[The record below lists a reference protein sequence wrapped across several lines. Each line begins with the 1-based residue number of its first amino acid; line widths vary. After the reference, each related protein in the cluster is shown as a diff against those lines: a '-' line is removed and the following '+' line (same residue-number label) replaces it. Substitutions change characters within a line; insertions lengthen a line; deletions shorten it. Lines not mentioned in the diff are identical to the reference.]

1 MSEHYKKAGVSLEN
15 GYASIE
21 RIKKHIAATKS
32 PGFSGDIGGFGGL
45 FDLYRYGY
53 REPVLVSGTD
63 GVGTKLLLAIQH
75 QRFNT
80 IGIDLVAMC
89 VNDIITVG
97 AQPLFF
103 LDYIAVDKNR
113 PQQIEE
119 IVSGIA
125 HGCMMGSLSLIG
137 GETAEMPGMYAPD
150 HFDLAGFAVG
160 VVEKDE
166 RITGETARCGDVLIG
181 IPSSGIHS
189 NGYSLVRSIISE
201 SKMDVHQSFE
211 EATLL
216 DVLLEPTRIYVS
228 VIQELKQKVSIHA
241 MCHITGGGLY
251 ENLPRMLGKQDDL
264 GIDLDLHR
272 VQVPRIFTLLMEK
285 GNMTRDEMYE
295 VFNMG
300 IGFVVAVG
308 ADEQE
313 QALQILKKRYTDACI
328 IGKLSDWKGMRI
340 V

>member
-1 MSEHYKKAGVSLEN
+1 MSEQYSKAGVSLEN

-21 RIKKHIAATKS
+21 RIRKHIAATKS
-32 PGFSGDIGGFGGL
+32 RGFSGDIGGFGGL

-75 QRFNT
+75 QRFDT

-113 PQQIEE
+113 PEQIEA

-125 HGCMMGSLSLIG
+125 HGCMTGSLSLIG
-137 GETAEMPGMYAPD
+137 GETAEMPGMYAPN

-160 VVEKDE
+160 VVEKNE
-166 RITGETARCGDVLIG
+166 RITGAAAQSGDVLIS

-189 NGYSLVRSIISE
+189 NGYSLVRKILSE
-201 SKMDVHQSFE
+201 SKTDVHQPFE
-211 EATLL
+211 GATLL
-216 DVLLEPTRIYVS
+216 DALLQPTCIYVP
-228 VIQELKQKVSIHA
+228 VLQELKQTVSIHA
-241 MCHITGGGLY
+241 MCHVTGGGLY
-251 ENLPRMLGKQDDL
+251 ENLPRMLGERKEL
-264 GIDLDLHR
+264 GIELDLHEVVLPR
-272 VQVPRIFTLLMEK
+272 VFSLLMEK
-285 GNMTRDEMYE
+285 GNMTRHDMYQ

-300 IGFVVAVG
+300 IGFVIAV
-308 ADEQE
+308 DHSESE
-313 QALQILKKRYTDACI
+313 RALQIIQQQYAKACV
-328 IGKLSDWKGMRI
+328 IGELSDREGMRI